1 MCILNSIAIKKYIGY
16 QQEIKKTFVIPI
28 VASAIMGLASYGVY
42 YGLFSLIKNNTISFI
57 FAFIVA
63 VVVYAVVLLLFK
75 GLTEEELLGFPKGQ
89 LIVSIA
95 KKIHLL

>member
-1 MCILNSIAIKKYIGY
+1 M
-16 QQEIKKTFVIPI
+16 KTKIFL
-28 VASAIMGLASYGVY
+28 SAL
-42 YGLFSLIKNNTISFI
+42 